1 MDTIREV
8 VESIQ
13 LGLFDFDKR
22 IPRPEEVWSVVAGKM
37 PGFFD
42 RTPTIIPNDDVPEN
56 DSRWILKLDSTQR
69 FSLMVARSR
78 ADFSVTGFGP
88 QAIGD
93 VRAGFVE
100 HSLEFAELFSA
111 QQAKRIGLIVRL
123 FYPTNSPHAMAARML
138 SGEVADEDF
147 GSVAVTYVVHKKFGE
162 IPVNDNT
169 MVESAVTANIA
180 DMGLNLSV
188 VHVVR
193 DLNVA
198 NGTSWTPT
206 HESVGQFLKWAL
218 DSLGMEKLEGLLCKT
233 ME

>member
-1 MDTIREV
+1 MDTIRQV

-13 LGLFDFDKR
+13 LGLLDFDKR
-22 IPRPEEVWSVVAGKM
+22 ISRPEEVWGIVAGKM

-42 RTPTIIPNDDVPEN
+42 KTPTILPNDDAPEN

-78 ADFSVTGFGP
+78 ADFCVTGFGP
-88 QAIGD
+88 QTIGD

-100 HSLEFAELFSA
+100 HSSEFAELFLA
-111 QQAKRIGLIVRL
+111 QQAKRVGLIVRL
-123 FYPTNSPHAMAARML
+123 FYPTNSPHVMTARML
-138 SGEVADEDF
+138 NDEVADEHF
-147 GSVAVTYVVHKKFGE
+147 SSVAVTYVAHKDFGE

-169 MVESAVTANIA
+169 MVESAATANIA
-180 DMGLNLSV
+180 GMGLNLSV

-198 NGTSWTPT
+198 NGASWASTR
-206 HESVGQFLKWAL
+206 ESVDQFLKWAF

-233 ME
+233 RE